1 MVKPVD
7 PAASI
12 PYVCA
17 ADRETDASG
26 LALVPEAERTT
37 WMLRVPNV
45 ADEAEIKQLGVV
57 AAQRGLSGFHYGR
70 SIVEILRIGLV
81 GADNFRNPDGTV
93 IEWKTEERTVFGRR
107 RTVVSDAF
115 LDRIPSGLRDELV
128 AAITNGSGIPELDA
142 KNS

>member
-7 PAASI
+7 PAVSL

-17 ADRETDASG
+17 TDRETDASG

-45 ADEAEIKQLGVV
+45 ADEAEIKQLGVI
-57 AAQRGLSGFHYGR
+57 ARERGLAGFHYGR
-70 SIVEILRIGLV
+70 SIVDILRIGLV
-81 GADNFRNPDGTV
+81 GAENFRNPDGTV
-93 IEWKTEERTVFGRR
+93 IEFKTEERTVFGRR
-107 RTVVSDAF
+107 RQVVADAF
-115 LDRIPSGLRDELV
+115 LDRIPSGLKDELV
-128 AAITNGSGIPELDA
+128 GAITNGSGIPELDA